1 MFDLDIYHSILPCA
15 YIVEESRF
23 MAEHSFKTNGRV
35 APARFELAFILCT
48 SSSFFVASEAI
59 GGGALISPIPTEV
72 LPEIIG
78 LSLLIAVELRLSFIW
93 IKGSAFVATLM
104 VVSDDMKVSG
114 VPSFGKVASSRVE
127 TDCSALDDCKSSA
140 KRSNNFFALAI

>member
-104 VVSDDMKVSG
+104 VVSNFSTVSG
-114 VPSFGKVASSRVE
+114 VQNSRNAVCSLLNSI
-127 TDCSALDDCKSSA
+127 CSALDDCKSS
-140 KRSNNFFALAI
+140 